1 MVDPVAKGGAMS
13 RMVTAALATLAVGAA
28 AFGYVQFTKVS
39 DLRAQLTAA
48 TEEAREATTEETD
61 LRSQLS
67 TAQQRF
73 NAQAQKLT
81 ALRQADAEPPS
92 ASAAPAAQAPAD
104 SDQQLVQDAQA
115 LPIRLTFHDA
125 LLGSGKVAVLQNLS
139 DNDLEVVFDAQTPAS
154 NAHERRR
161 LLVNA
166 HGLRRLGPAQGLP
179 LAPGQVVT
187 LNSAKYRPLVQ
198 TVG

>member
-1 MVDPVAKGGAMS
+1 MADPVAKGEAMW
-13 RMVTAALATLAVGAA
+13 RTATAALAALAVGAA
-28 AFGYVQFTKVS
+28 AFGYMQFTKVS
-39 DLRAQLTAA
+39 GLRAQLTAA
-48 TEEAREATTEETD
+48 TEEAREATAEETD

-81 ALRQADAEPPS
+81 ALRQAGAEPPS
-92 ASAAPAAQAPAD
+92 APAEPAAQAPAD
-104 SDQQLVQDAQA
+104 SDQQPAQA

-125 LLGSGKVAVLQNLS
+125 LLESGKVAVLQNLS
-139 DNDLEVVFDAQTPAS
+139 DNDLEVVFDVQTPAS

-166 HGLRRLGPAQGLP
+166 HGLRSLGPAQGLP

>member
-1 MVDPVAKGGAMS
+1 
-13 RMVTAALATLAVGAA
+13 
-28 AFGYVQFTKVS
+28 VQFAKVS
-39 DLRAQLTAA
+39 SLRAQLTAA
-48 TEEAREATTEETD
+48 TEEAREATAEETD

-67 TAQQRF
+67 TAQQHF

-81 ALRQADAEPPS
+81 ALQQQEGAEQP
-92 ASAAPAAQAPAD
+92 AAPAAQAPPDA
-104 SDQQLVQDAQA
+104 DQQPEQNGQA

-139 DNDLEVVFDAQTPAS
+139 DSDLEVVFDVQTPAS
-154 NAHERRR
+154 NAHVRRR

-187 LNSAKYRPLVQ
+187 LNSARYRPLVQ